1 MSGAPATIAD
11 IKHMLQARVKAK
23 NHELV
28 RKLLPSAV
36 IKGGYATVSSSK
48 PGSLGG
54 SFVVWL
60 GGTSAGAW
68 KDFATGNKG
77 DVLDLIA
84 HAQFG
89 YSSPMGK
96 EARRDALAW
105 ARDYLG
111 IAEMTPFELARVR
124 NSVSADAAKAKDSEA
139 EKAERAVRR
148 ALQMWLD
155 AKPDLR
161 GTVAERYLAGRGVAW
176 REIPNLATDLRFTPK
191 LEWWLGARRNAE
203 GRKLEPG
210 PSFPALVSAMRDATG
225 ALRAVHCTFLDPN
238 GVGKAPV
245 PKPKLMWPAT
255 RDLVIR
261 IANGETGLA
270 PEEAA
275 VAGARGTVV
284 LCEGIE
290 DGLSVASARPDL
302 RVWACGSL
310 AGLAGAPV
318 LPCVAAFIVAADNDW
333 SSGQAMAG
341 LEKAVETLRQRG
353 VPGAVARSPT
363 GKDFNDALAAGPRED
378 FEAGMVAAYDGD
390 GR

>member
-1 MSGAPATIAD
+1 MTRVEPTIAE
-11 IKHMLQARVKAK
+11 IKRMLQERVERLVGVLLENARVQ
-23 NHELV
+23 
-28 RKLLPSAV
+28 
-36 IKGGYATVSSSK
+36 GGYATVSSSK
-48 PGSLGG
+48 PGAMGG

-60 GGTSAGAW
+60 GGTSPGAW
-68 KDFATGNKG
+68 KDYASGDKG
-77 DVLDLIA
+77 DILDLIA
-84 HAQFG
+84 HAKFG
-89 YSSPMGK
+89 YSSPMGT

-105 ARDYLG
+105 ARDWLG
-111 IAEMTPFELARVR
+111 LASMTPFELARVR
-124 NSVSADAAKAKDSEA
+124 NGIASQARQVKQSEA
-139 EKAERAVRR
+139 EKAQRAVRR
-148 ALQMWLD
+148 ALSMWLD
-155 AKPDLR
+155 AEPDLR

-176 REIPNLATDLRFTPK
+176 RDIPNLATDLHFEPK
-191 LEWWLGARRNAE
+191 LEWWMGARRNAE

-225 ALRAVHCTFLDPN
+225 ALRAVHCTFLDPR

-261 IANGETGLA
+261 IANGETGQT

-275 VAGARGTVV
+275 IGGTRGTVV

-310 AGLAGAPV
+310 AGLTGAPV

-333 SSGQAMAG
+333 QSGQAMAG
-341 LEKAVETLRQRG
+341 LERAVETLRQRG
-353 VPGAVARSPT
+353 VPVAIARSPT

-378 FEAGMVAAYDGD
+378 FEAGMVAAYDGE
-390 GR
+390 RT

>member
-1 MSGAPATIAD
+1 MSSAPATIAD
-11 IKHMLQARVKAK
+11 IKHMLQARVVA
-23 NHELV
+23 LV
-28 RKLLPSAV
+28 QELLPTARQA
-36 IKGGYATVSSSK
+36 GGYATVSSSK
-48 PGSLGG
+48 PGAMGG
-54 SFVVWL
+54 SYVVWL
-60 GGTSAGAW
+60 RGSSPGAW
-68 KDFATGNKG
+68 KDFASGDKG
-77 DVLDLIA
+77 DILDLVA
-84 HAQFG
+84 HAKFG
-89 YSSPMGK
+89 HTSPMGK

-105 ARDYLG
+105 SRDWLG
-111 IAEMTPFELARVR
+111 IAEMTPAELARVR
-124 NSVSADAAKAKDSEA
+124 NAGSTKLRQVQQSEA

-261 IANGETGLA
+261 IANGESGLP

-275 VAGARGTVV
+275 IAGARGTVV

-353 VPGAVARSPT
+353 VPVAVARSPT